1 MSSVRPVADDGLRI
15 IMCLAF
21 DHRAPVQDVAAF
33 KATLVECDHV
43 ISCCDLYGSFDLMI
57 ELEVP
62 DLRAYNQQLEGMKGQ
77 LATLVSR
84 YESNFVCNRL
94 VRVERGAPDPA
105 VWVPCNA
112 GVRRIDCSLIDK
124 VTAEGD
130 YMRIHAKG
138 HSWLIHVTMREIL
151 ERLDADSFVQLHRSA
166 TVRCGFVERLVH
178 EGRAWTARLAD
189 GSIERIARSHL
200 ASVMTTLRA
209 NSASNRAASSKGAP
223 SADAPIVPAE
233 TSMQRRR

>member
-33 KATLVECDHV
+33 KATLIDCDHV
-43 ISCCDLYGSFDLMI
+43 ISCCDLYGTFDLMI
-57 ELEVP
+57 EIEVP
-62 DLRAYNQQLEGMKGQ
+62 DLRAYNRQLEGMKAE

-84 YESNFVCNRL
+84 FETNFVCNRL
-94 VRVERGAPDPA
+94 VRVDRTAAERV
-105 VWVPCNA
+105 VWVPCTD

-130 YMRIHAKG
+130 YMRIHTRG
-138 HSWLIHVTMREIL
+138 RSWLMHVTMREIL
-151 ERLDADSFVQLHRSA
+151 ARLDEDAFVQLHRSA
-166 TVRCGFVERLVH
+166 TVRCGFVERLIH
-178 EGRAWTARLAD
+178 EGRTWTARLAD

-200 ASVMTTLRA
+200 AAVMTTLRA
-209 NSASNRAASSKGAP
+209 SSASNRASSSKPAP
-223 SADAPIVPAE
+223 SADAPFMLGE
-233 TSMQRRR
+233 TSMQRRS